1 MRLILLGPPGAGKG
15 TQAQLIAGRVGLAH
29 IATGDMF
36 REAVRQGT
44 ELGKLAQSYMDR
56 GALVPDDV
64 TIRML
69 LERIGQPDAE
79 RGFMLDGFPRN
90 LAQAEALD
98 RALAAEGKAIDRVL
112 LIQVSDDELVRR
124 LSGRWL
130 CRQCGAVYHEQNNPP
145 ARAGVCD
152 RCGGDLY
159 QRDDDRPETVR
170 TRLQVQKPPADL
182 VEHYRQAG
190 ILVEVNGEQPLE
202 AVTQELLQALGVA
215 ETR

>member
-1 MRLILLGPPGAGKG
+1 VRLILLGPPGAGKG

-69 LERIGQPDAE
+69 LERIGQPDAA

-145 ARAGVCD
+145 ARAGMCD